1 MINMEE
7 IWKEIT
13 GFEGLYSVSN
23 LGNIKS
29 HSRKAN
35 ISNGKFRIMKE
46 RILKPQITFNGYH
59 AIVLNNGDKH
69 KMFKIH
75 TLVATHFI
83 DNKFNLKEINHIDGN
98 KLNNHINNIEWCS
111 RSQNVKHSYDSGLR
125 VFNQKMRNAL
135 LNANCRKVFC
145 TKTRIIYDSVK
156 DAAKTI
162 NVHPSTLSG
171 KLNKKRRNNTT
182 FKYL

>member
-1 MINMEE
+1 MEE

-46 RILKPQITFNGYH
+46 RILKPQITFNGYN

-83 DNKFNLKEINHIDGN
+83 QNKLKHKEINHIDGN
-98 KLNNHINNIEWCS
+98 KLNNHFSNIEWCS
-111 RSQNVKHSYDSGLR
+111 RSQNIKHSYDNGLR
-125 VFNQKMRNAL
+125 SFNSKMRNAL
-135 LNANCRKVFC
+135 LDANCKKVFC
-145 TKTRIIYDSVK
+145 TKTRIIYDSIN
-156 DAAKTI
+156 DAANSIKMHRT
-162 NVHPSTLSG
+162 TLG
-171 KLNKKRRNNTT
+171 AKLNNKRRNDTT
-182 FKYL
+182 LKYL